1 MTLIDYNI
9 NENSNIIFKDTFSIL
24 RGGMEVD
31 YKEKYIKFSEKYKKM
46 KIKIKDYQRRMI
58 NIE

>member
-31 YKEKYIKFSEKYKKM
+31 YKEKYIKFSEKYKK
-46 KIKIKDYQRRMI
+46 
-58 NIE
+58 NEN